1 MLHAACVRQRKT
13 ERQYEK
19 PLVTDRIRTNSDSI
33 AARIQGVLLRG
44 FKIRES
50 DPTLRDTILAL
61 ARRYDFEEGHSLQD
75 ERLALRIFDETARV
89 GLHRLGRRPDHG
101 QVDSLQVGQEGQEFV
116 ILSGSTTQLPPQRD
130 TSEES
135 QPGNKEMLRS
145 AQHDSTAIAC
155 SPRDILSSAAI
166 LHDIGYV
173 DGYEQHHK
181 TTFRLIMA
189 EPIPGLLPHDQTL
202 IAHVARYH
210 RAGTPDPVKH
220 PAFAALPVSDRKLV
234 EQLGAMMRFADG
246 LDRGHSDAIQDLRCQ
261 LDGNRLII
269 TLVPGTNDESERSA
283 GQKKARWFE
292 SVYGVSV
299 TIR

>member
-1 MLHAACVRQRKT
+1 M
-13 ERQYEK
+13 
-19 PLVTDRIRTNSDSI
+19 
-33 AARIQGVLLRG
+33 
-44 FKIRES
+44 RES

-75 ERLALRIFDETARV
+75 ERLALRLFDETARV
-89 GLHRLGRRPDHG
+89 GLHRLGR
-101 QVDSLQVGQEGQEFV
+101 
-116 ILSGSTTQLPPQRD
+116 PPEQD
-130 TSEES
+130 TAVAS
-135 QPGNKEMLRS
+135 
-145 AQHDSTAIAC
+145 C
-155 SPRDILSSAAI
+155 SPRDILSCAAI

-220 PAFAALPVSDRKLV
+220 PAFAALPVADRKLV

-246 LDRGHSDAIQDLRCQ
+246 LDRGHSDAIQDLRCE

-269 TLVPGTNDESERSA
+269 TLVPGTDDESERSA

-292 SVYGVSV
+292 SVYGVRV
-299 TIR
+299 VLE